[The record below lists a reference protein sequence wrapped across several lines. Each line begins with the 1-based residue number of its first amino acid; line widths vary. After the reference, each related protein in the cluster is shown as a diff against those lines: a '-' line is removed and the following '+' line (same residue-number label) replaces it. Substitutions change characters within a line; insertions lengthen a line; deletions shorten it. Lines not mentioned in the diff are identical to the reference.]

1 VCVWDAVTE
10 IDYVFLQERERERVS
25 HLPSCNNK
33 TAIQNVTKMLALFS
47 FQNDREPNVADR
59 SEPK

>member
-1 VCVWDAVTE
+1 VCVRCCYRNRLRFST
-10 IDYVFLQERERERVS
+10 RERERVS